1 MTSIIKKWH
10 LRNVA
15 AHVLVVL
22 LAAWLLFG
30 VRDCSRV
37 KQDPMPT
44 PAAVREALSQKTPP
58 YVTGYRE
65 LGGGVVC
72 TTIVLSNGTTTN
84 LVFKP
89 VQQ

>member
-1 MTSIIKKWH
+1 MA
-10 LRNVA
+10 LG
-15 AHVLVVL
+15 LV
-22 LAAWLLFG
+22 AWLLLG

-37 KQDPMPT
+37 KPDPLPT

-89 VQQ
+89 AQR